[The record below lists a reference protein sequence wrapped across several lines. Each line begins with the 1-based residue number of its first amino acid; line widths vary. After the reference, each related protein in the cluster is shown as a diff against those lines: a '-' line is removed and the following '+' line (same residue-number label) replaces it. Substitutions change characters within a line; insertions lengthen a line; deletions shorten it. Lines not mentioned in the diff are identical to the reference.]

1 MVHEQ
6 GAFEIWL
13 SLQTFHWGGIP
24 LPQSLD
30 RTQISSPR
38 LYSEWPYRKTLGQRT
53 RSTKHLLSQLP
64 LWVPLISIQGTVSEE
79 SISLLQVYVTFSGGH
94 WQVFAKMSLTKR
106 LLTMPCFLK
115 WICHDSDE
123 NVTRGTDSAGKHSVD
138 ARRRS
143 KLKEGK
149 YQGKCHQ
156 WPSTKTSTE
165 YCFKKDKTQLKGWEV
180 SQEANAFYWI
190 RRRKA
195 VFTKACLQEKD
206 SLWEVRLL
214 LFLGRDGRKEGT
226 CLSTKE
232 ELLTFESQS
241 YSFSHL
247 HVKMSDI
254 ICECQKYL
262 QKN

>member
-1 MVHEQ
+1 
-6 GAFEIWL
+6 
-13 SLQTFHWGGIP
+13 
-24 LPQSLD
+24 
-30 RTQISSPR
+30 
-38 LYSEWPYRKTLGQRT
+38 
-53 RSTKHLLSQLP
+53 
-64 LWVPLISIQGTVSEE
+64 
-79 SISLLQVYVTFSGGH
+79 
-94 WQVFAKMSLTKR
+94 
-106 LLTMPCFLK
+106 MPCFLK

-143 KLKEGK
+143 KLKEEK

-165 YCFKKDKTQLKGWEV
+165 YCFKKEKTQLKGWEV

-214 LFLGRDGRKEGT
+214 LFLGKGWEEGGGEWMGGRRNMSKHRGGA
-226 CLSTKE
+226 SHIWIPK
-232 ELLTFESQS
+232 LLIF
-241 YSFSHL
+241 SFACQNEWYNL
-247 HVKMSDI
+247 WMSKVPAEKLNRNWI
-254 ICECQKYL
+254 KITQCCP
-262 QKN
+262 

>member
-1 MVHEQ
+1 
-6 GAFEIWL
+6 
-13 SLQTFHWGGIP
+13 
-24 LPQSLD
+24 
-30 RTQISSPR
+30 
-38 LYSEWPYRKTLGQRT
+38 
-53 RSTKHLLSQLP
+53 
-64 LWVPLISIQGTVSEE
+64 
-79 SISLLQVYVTFSGGH
+79 
-94 WQVFAKMSLTKR
+94 MSLTKR

-143 KLKEGK
+143 KLKEEK

-165 YCFKKDKTQLKGWEV
+165 YCFKKEKTQLKGWEV
-180 SQEANAFYWI
+180 SQEANAFDWI

-214 LFLGRDGRKEGT
+214 LFLGKGWEEGGGEWMGGGGT
-226 CLSTKE
+226 CLSTE
-232 ELLTFESQS
+232 AERLTFESQS